1 MSRYMYAE
9 LISVQD
15 AYYSIEVF
23 YHTAVEKFRVT
34 LSVRITGLVR
44 MYYIDSF
51 KQWHMKGDNVQNISV
66 YYNNFPALQ
75 YHSSNKYPILS
86 YLYSETYTQND
97 EN

>member
-51 KQWHMKGDNVQNISV
+51 KQ
-66 YYNNFPALQ
+66 
-75 YHSSNKYPILS
+75 
-86 YLYSETYTQND
+86 
-97 EN
+97 